1 MDLHSD
7 LMPARFRGLRAGWA
21 AAALVAAVLPS
32 LAGAAEFRG
41 FASPGP
47 LGVTLFQECRGKAP
61 GRSLAKIDD
70 ATPEGALSA
79 GLDEVRK
86 IMLES
91 GRPIYVEFRGSA
103 AAGEIKASQFVRA
116 IGTIESCAAAQ
127 SDLPAGTR
135 LWAAGL
141 DPTWQLVVGP
151 REARLERPGARPVRF
166 PAAPFTAPAA
176 PGATRTIDAWSS
188 LDGGTVRME
197 IIEQLCS
204 DGASETA
211 YGARATLRFGSTTYE
226 GCAAGF

>member
-1 MDLHSD
+1 MNLDLD
-7 LMPARFRGLRAGWA
+7 LMSVRFRSFGACWVTT
-21 AAALVAAVLPS
+21 ALVAAALPTVVS
-32 LAGAAEFRG
+32 ASEFRG

-61 GRSLAKIDD
+61 GRSLLKIED

-79 GLDEVRK
+79 GLDAVRT

-91 GRPIYVEFRGSA
+91 GRPIYVEFRGST
-103 AAGEIKASQFVRA
+103 AAGEIRATQFVRA
-116 IGTIESCAAAQ
+116 IGTVDSCAAALA
-127 SDLPAGTR
+127 SLPAGTR
-135 LWAAGL
+135 LWAGGL
-141 DPTWQLVVGP
+141 DPTWQLVVGA

-166 PAAPFTAPAA
+166 PATPFTVPAA

-197 IIEQLCS
+197 VTEQMCS

-211 YGARATLRFGSTTYE
+211 YGARATLRFGSLSYE
-226 GCAAGF
+226 GCAAQF